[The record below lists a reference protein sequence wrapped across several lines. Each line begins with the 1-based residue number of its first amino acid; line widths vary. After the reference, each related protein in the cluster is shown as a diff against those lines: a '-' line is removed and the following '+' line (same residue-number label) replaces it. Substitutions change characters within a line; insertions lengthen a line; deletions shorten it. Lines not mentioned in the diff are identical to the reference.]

1 MTALTNK
8 QKKEWAE
15 TLYKSSDITQKEI
28 AAKVSVSEQTMTK
41 WVKEGEWENLR
52 KSLLTTKSEILRGY
66 YDVLDKIRKKLK
78 EENTIGDSKLADM
91 NVKYTAAIKNLE
103 TDASLAELIEA
114 GRLFVN
120 DLMEKD
126 PQFALRVLN
135 EYDEFIKNRLK
146 RF

>member
-1 MTALTNK
+1 MFSDLEELNK
-8 QKKEWAE
+8 KH
-15 TLYKSSDITQKEI
+15 LKSSDITQKEI